1 MNAIILS
8 STKLFCASLV
18 LLFVSVACGP
28 ATSVETEDPVVN
40 TEPPVSTSL
49 PEAATEAPLQMSAE
63 NFQSLLE
70 ATDPCGLLTKEQ
82 VEAGFSK
89 SVQEVKPVE
98 VLIGSECEYVFAEN
112 NSLRVT
118 FYDGENASN
127 YFAVLITAGQQSC
140 DEFFNALFDVSFA
153 PLTEKYPSAD
163 PALME
168 SPLDGLY
175 RQYIDVLGECM
186 YIHTEDRADIG
197 KIVVDAETIFLN
209 WSSNVAVLSEDRVI
223 EFTYQEPIPSDVATE
238 LQSGTGNEEFYALAA
253 PYRDQVLSGYTE
265 ILIALLRQAIS
276 Q

>member
-1 MNAIILS
+1 MQTINSS
-8 STKLFCASLV
+8 STSLVYAGLV
-18 LLFVSVACGP
+18 LLLVAVACGSV
-28 ATSVETEDPVVN
+28 TSLETEAPSVN
-40 TEPPVSTSL
+40 TEPPVSTPP
-49 PEAATEAPLQMSAE
+49 PEAATEAPLQISAE
-63 NFQSLLE
+63 DFVSLLE

-89 SVQEVKPVE
+89 SVQEVKPE
-98 VLIGSECEYVFAEN
+98 AAPLGSECEYVFAEN
-112 NSLRVT
+112 NNLRVT

-168 SPLDGLY
+168 APLDGLY
-175 RQYIDVLGECM
+175 RQYLDVLGECM
-186 YIHTEDRADIG
+186 YVHNEDRADIG
-197 KIVVDAETIFLN
+197 EMVVTAETIFLN
-209 WSSNVAVLSEDRVI
+209 WSSNVAVLSEDRII

-238 LQSGTGNEEFYALAA
+238 LQGGTGKEEFYALAE

-265 ILIALLRQAIS
+265 ILIGLLQQAIS